1 MKSTWQRARPLRPA
15 AVVTGVATLLVMAGA
30 AYAGITALTAATVIT
45 ACKSDSNGQIRL
57 VDDASECRNNEVAVT
72 WNSEGPVGP
81 AGATGAAGPAGP
93 AGPAGA
99 TGPAGPAG
107 PAGPQGPAGPS
118 GGQYGG
124 GLDKLEY
131 VTAGPNQASQQAVEA
146 VCSEGMHVVGGA
158 VRNRPQPGT
167 IRASHPS
174 DGSGSGLR
182 GTRGWYGVVAGGSGP
197 FSVYAIC
204 AQAGSTESR
213 SSGGQYGGQ
222 YG

>member
-1 MKSTWQRARPLRPA
+1 MKNTWQRVRLLRPT
-15 AVVTGVATLLVMAGA
+15 AVATGVATLLVMAGA

-45 ACKSDSNGQIRL
+45 ACKSDPSGQIRI
-57 VDDASECRNNEVAVT
+57 VDDASECKNNEVAVT
-72 WNSEGPVGP
+72 WNSEGPV
-81 AGATGAAGPAGP
+81 GP

-107 PAGPQGPAGPS
+107 PAGAQGPAGPA

-124 GLDKLEY
+124 GLSKLEY
-131 VTAGPNQASQQAVEA
+131 VSAGPNLASQTAVEA
-146 VCSEGMHVVGGA
+146 VCGQDLHVVGGG
-158 VRNRPQPGT
+158 VRNRAPLPGV

-174 DGSGSGLR
+174 DGT
-182 GTRGWYGVVAGGSGP
+182 GTGAPGARGWYGVLVGGNGP
-197 FSVYAIC
+197 FRVYAIC
-204 AQAGSTESR
+204 APTGSTESR